1 MGKTAS
7 GFAQDYIMLIRLH
20 EQIEN
25 TAHHK
30 LWWEV
35 DGHQTLTPGAQPK
48 GTVITLCLELD
59 RAWGAAAVVCR
70 LTPDGGD
77 ERDTPLHLVKTE
89 NGVDFYTLALDTE
102 ELCGN
107 NESGLFYY
115 ELLLVR
121 GWDTLFS
128 STLNNVDLTFE
139 RESGSRFR
147 LLVYKKD
154 FSTPSWFAG
163 GVMYH
168 IFLDRFCQGKGKTQ
182 LHADAIV
189 NPDWQNGIP
198 QYPRKNGDPIP
209 NNVFFGGNLWGVIEK
224 LDYLAS
230 LGVTVLYLS
239 PIFKAYSNHRYD
251 TGDYEVID
259 EFLGGEDAFDALIKE
274 AHKRGMRII
283 LDGVFNHTGDDS
295 RYFNRRGNY
304 SEVGAYQSTESPYAK
319 WYHFRAFPNDY
330 ECWWNIEILPRLN
343 HENQDCRHYF
353 TGDNGVIAQWTSRG
367 VDGWRL
373 DVADELSDAFLDELR
388 HVVKKNTEDEGLIIG
403 EVWENAVDKIAYGN
417 RRRYLSGE
425 QLDSVMNYPFRNAVL
440 AFVRD
445 GDAETFYHILTEIYA
460 SYPKTVS
467 HSLMNLLGTHDTA
480 RILTLLG
487 DGGKG
492 ECLPNDTL
500 AHLTLT
506 QAEREN
512 ALTLLKMASVL
523 QFCAFGVPSVYYGDE
538 AGVEG
543 YGDPFC
549 RKPFPWGR
557 EEESLLSHYR
567 ALGKLRKEHSAL
579 TDGDFRFVEHGE
591 TSFVFER
598 ANAKERILVFA
609 NMGDAKTFAIPK
621 GCTNALTGEKLAGTL
636 TLERAEWAIL
646 LVQEPICAKM
656 IGKM

>member
-1 MGKTAS
+1 MGETAS
-7 GFAQDYIMLIRLH
+7 GFPQDYTMLIRLH

-25 TAHHK
+25 TARAH

-35 DGHQTLTPGAQPK
+35 DGHKTLTPGAQPK
-48 GTVITLCLELD
+48 GTVIKLCLALD

-70 LTPDGGD
+70 IAPDGGEEKD
-77 ERDTPLHLVKTE
+77 IPLHLEKTE

-102 ELCGN
+102 ELCASS
-107 NESGLFYY
+107 ESGLFYY

-128 STLNNVDLTFE
+128 STPNNVDLTFE

-154 FSTPSWFAG
+154 FSTPAWFAG

-168 IFLDRFCQGKGKTQ
+168 IFLDRFCRGEGATQ
-182 LHADAIV
+182 LHADATV
-189 NPDWQNGIP
+189 NSDWQNGIP
-198 QYPRKNGDPIP
+198 QYPRKNGDPIA

-224 LDYLAS
+224 LDYLES

-259 EFLGGEDAFDALIKE
+259 EFLGGGEAFDALVKE

-304 SEVGAYQSTESPYAK
+304 SEVGAYQSQESPYAK
-319 WYHFRAFPNDY
+319 WYHFRSFPNDY

-343 HENQDCRHYF
+343 HQNEECRHYF
-353 TGDNGVIAQWTSRG
+353 TGEDGIIAKWTDRG

-373 DVADELSDAFLDELR
+373 DVADELSDEFLDELR
-388 HVVKKNTEDEGLIIG
+388 HVVKKNTKNEGLIIG
-403 EVWENAVDKIAYGN
+403 EVWENAADKIAYGN

-425 QLDSVMNYPFRNAVL
+425 QLDSVMNYPFRNAIL

-500 AHLTLT
+500 AHLTL
-506 QAEREN
+506 AREEREN
-512 ALTLLKMASVL
+512 ALMLLKMASVL

-538 AGVEG
+538 AGIEG

-557 EEESLLSHYR
+557 EEQSLLSHYR
-567 ALGKLRKEHSAL
+567 ALGKLRAEHSAL
-579 TDGDFRFVEHGE
+579 ADGDFRFVEHDK

-621 GCTNALTGEKLAGTL
+621 GCTNALTGEKLANTL
-636 TLERAEWAIL
+636 TLERAEWTIL
-646 LVQEPICAKM
+646 LVK
-656 IGKM
+656 

>member
-1 MGKTAS
+1 MGETDI
-7 GFAQDYIMLIRLH
+7 GFPHNGYEIMLIRLH

-25 TAHHK
+25 TALPH

-35 DGHQTLTPGAQPK
+35 DGHKTLTPGAQPK
-48 GTVITLCLELD
+48 GTKLTLCLSLS

-70 LTPDGGD
+70 IAPDGED
-77 ERDTPLHLVKTE
+77 YRDIPLTFSKTQ
-89 NGVDFYTLALDTE
+89 NGVDFYTLSLDTAA
-102 ELCGN
+102 LCGK

-128 STLNNVDLTFE
+128 HTPNNVDVTFE

-147 LLVYKKD
+147 LLVYKNE

-168 IFLDRFCQGKGKTQ
+168 IFLDRFYIGEGKVTPNR
-182 LHADAIV
+182 DAVI

-198 QYPRKNGDPIP
+198 QYPRKNGDPIS

-224 LDYLAS
+224 LDYLQS

-239 PIFKAYSNHRYD
+239 PIFEAYSNHRYD
-251 TGDYEVID
+251 TGDYEKID
-259 EFLGGEDAFDALIKE
+259 AFLGGEEAFGELIRE
-274 AHKRGMRII
+274 AHARGMKIV

-304 SEVGAYQSTESPYAK
+304 KTVGAYQSPKSRYAK
-319 WYHFRAFPNDY
+319 WYRFRDFPDDY
-330 ECWWNIEILPRLN
+330 ECWWNIKILPRLDHTN
-343 HENQDCRHYF
+343 EKCRHYF
-353 TGDNGVIAQWTSRG
+353 TGEDGVLARWTERG

-373 DVADELSDAFLDELR
+373 DVADELSDEFLDELR
-388 HVVKKNTEDEGLIIG
+388 HVVKKNTKGDGLIIG
-403 EVWENAVDKIAYGN
+403 EVWENAADKVAYGN
-417 RRRYLSGE
+417 RRRYLSGD

-440 AFVRD
+440 ALLRD

-460 SYPKTVS
+460 SYPRTVS

-492 ECLPNDTL
+492 ECFSNDTL

-506 QAEREN
+506 QKEREN
-512 ALTLLKMASVL
+512 ALTLLKLASVL
-523 QFCAFGVPSVYYGDE
+523 QFTVFGVPSIYYGDE

-557 EEESLLSHYR
+557 EDADLLSHYR
-567 ALGKLRKEHSAL
+567 TLGKLRQEHPAL
-579 TDGDFRFVEHGE
+579 RDGEFRFVEHDA

-598 ANAKERILVFA
+598 TSDDERILVLA
-609 NMGDAKTFAIPK
+609 NVGEERSFHIPAK
-621 GCTNALTGEKLAGTL
+621 CVNALTGEALGATL
-636 TLERAEWAIL
+636 TLGRAEWAIL
-646 LVQEPICAKM
+646 IVKQD
-656 IGKM
+656 

>member
-1 MGKTAS
+1 
-7 GFAQDYIMLIRLH
+7 MLIRLH
-20 EQIEN
+20 DKIEN
-25 TAHHK
+25 TAHTH

-35 DGHQTLTPGAQPK
+35 DGHKTETPGAIPYGSVLK
-48 GTVITLCLELD
+48 LCLKLD

-70 LTPDGGD
+70 IAPDGGE
-77 ERDTPLHLVKTE
+77 ERDIPLTFVKTE
-89 NGVDFYTLALDTE
+89 NGVDLYTLLLDTE
-102 ELCGN
+102 ALCAGK
-107 NESGLFYY
+107 ESGLFYY

-128 STLNNVDLTFE
+128 RTPNNVDVTFE

-147 LLVYKKD
+147 LLVYEKEFKA
-154 FSTPSWFAG
+154 PEWFAG

-168 IFLDRFCQGKGKTQ
+168 IFLDRFCCGEGAVTPN
-182 LHADAIV
+182 ADAVI

-198 QYPRKNGDPIP
+198 QYPRKNGDPIS

-224 LDYLAS
+224 LDYLES

-251 TGDYEVID
+251 TGDYEMID
-259 EFLGGEDAFDALIKE
+259 GFLGGEQAFDELIKQ
-274 AHKRGMRII
+274 AHARGIHI
-283 LDGVFNHTGDDS
+283 VLDGVFNHTGDDS
-295 RYFNRRGNY
+295 RYFNRRGTY
-304 SEVGAYQSTESPYAK
+304 QTEGAYQSQSSRYAK
-319 WYHFRAFPNDY
+319 WYHFRDFPNDY
-330 ECWWNIEILPRLN
+330 ECWWNIEILPRLDHTN
-343 HENQDCRHYF
+343 EECRRYF
-353 TGDNGVIAQWTSRG
+353 TGEDGIISHWTKRG

-373 DVADELSDAFLDELR
+373 DVADELSDEFLDELR
-388 HVVKKNTEDEGLIIG
+388 HVVKKNTNGDELIIG
-403 EVWENAVDKIAYGN
+403 EVWENAADKTAYGN
-417 RRRYLSGE
+417 RRRYLSGK
-425 QLDSVMNYPFRNAVL
+425 QLDSVMNYPFRNAIL
-440 AFVRD
+440 AFLRD

-460 SYPKTVS
+460 SYPRSVS

-506 QAEREN
+506 EEERKN
-512 ALTLLKMASVL
+512 ALTLLQLAAVL

-557 EEESLLSHYR
+557 EDAELQEHYR
-567 ALGKLRKEHSAL
+567 ALGKLRREHSAL
-579 TDGDFRFVEHGE
+579 TNGDFRFVEHDA

-598 ANAKERILVFA
+598 VNQEERLLVFA
-609 NMGDAKTFAIPK
+609 NMGDARTFAVPSHS
-621 GCTNALTGEKLAGTL
+621 TNALTGKAVKNTL
-636 TLERAEWAIL
+636 TLARGEWAIL
-646 LVQEPICAKM
+646 VV
-656 IGKM
+656 